1 MTSGLARLLF
11 LVIALCSV
19 ALTWATPA
27 FAEVP
32 LTQTDCPPLWDE
44 PLHKLVVLELNS
56 LVQERPRALLSD
68 IHSVDVKCF
77 EDRVVVTVTSAK
89 GKSSRRTI
97 SWLDDEAGTVQPRIV
112 ALTAAELAD
121 SIWLVAPRSPK
132 ETPPRPYRRID
143 SAGRRW
149 NVVVGG
155 AVEWLGKPSLLG
167 LGAQLSVE
175 HYVFPALAARLEVRP
190 MFASGKRDT
199 TEIRA
204 RSVSAV
210 LSTLFGDHAWHK
222 GQRWSWGF
230 GPGLRV
236 GWAQIIGTPTQP
248 LTTCAP
254 PGCDLVS
261 DALYGV
267 WLGPLLTGR
276 VAYVLPEA
284 LVLSASVEGGI
295 VTRPV
300 IGTDHTGAALFG
312 YDGPWLEGG
321 LAIGSAF

>member
-1 MTSGLARLLF
+1 MTSWSAPCLLRIG
-11 LVIALCSV
+11 VLCSV
-19 ALTWATPA
+19 ALLWSRVAD
-27 FAEVP
+27 AEVP

-68 IHSVDVKCF
+68 IRSVDVKCL

-112 ALTAAELAD
+112 ALAAAELAD
-121 SIWLVAPRSPK
+121 TIWLVAPRSPK
-132 ETPPRPYRRID
+132 ETPPRPYRRIE

-149 NVVVGG
+149 VVLVGG
-155 AVEWLGKPSLLG
+155 GVEWLGKPSLLG
-167 LGAQLSVE
+167 LGASLSLE
-175 HYVFPALAARLEVRP
+175 HYVLPALAARLEFRP
-190 MFASGKRDT
+190 MFATGRHET
-199 TEIRA
+199 TDVRA
-204 RSVSAV
+204 RSFSTVV
-210 LSTLFGDHAWHK
+210 STLFGDHAWDD

-230 GPGLRV
+230 GPGLRM
-236 GWAQIIGTPTQP
+236 GWAQIIGTPTAP
-248 LTTCAP
+248 LTSCPP

-261 DALYGV
+261 EALYGF

-276 VAYVLPEA
+276 VTYALPSAVTFSA
-284 LVLSASVEGGI
+284 LVEGGL

-300 IGTDHTGAALFG
+300 IGTDHTGAAIFG
-312 YDGPWLEGG
+312 YDGPWIGG
-321 LAIGSAF
+321 SVAIGSAF

>member
-1 MTSGLARLLF
+1 MTSWSARCLLW
-11 LVIALCSV
+11 VGVLCSM
-19 ALTWATPA
+19 ALSWSKPA
-27 FAEVP
+27 QAEVP

-68 IHSVDVKCF
+68 IRSVDVKCF
-77 EDRVVVTVTSAK
+77 ADRVVVTVTSAK

-97 SWLDDEAGTVQPRIV
+97 SWLDDETGTVQPRIV

-121 SIWLVAPRSPK
+121 VIWLVAPRSPK
-132 ETPPRPYRRID
+132 ETPPRPYRRIE

-149 NVVVGG
+149 IVLVGG
-155 AVEWLGKPSLLG
+155 GVESLGKPSFLG
-167 LGAQLSVE
+167 LGANLSLE
-175 HYVFPALAARLEVRP
+175 HYLFPVLAARLEVRP
-190 MFASGKRDT
+190 MFATGKHQT
-199 TEIRA
+199 TELRA
-204 RSVSAV
+204 RSLSGVV
-210 LSTLFGDHAWHK
+210 STLFGDHAWDK

-236 GWAQIIGTPTQP
+236 GWAQIIGTPTEP
-248 LTTCAP
+248 LTSCPA

-261 DALYGV
+261 DALYGY

-276 VAYVLPEA
+276 VAFILPEA
-284 LVLSASVEGGI
+284 VAFSASVEGGL
-295 VTRPV
+295 VTRPL

-312 YDGPWLEGG
+312 YDGPWLGG
-321 LAIGSAF
+321 TLAIGSAF

>member
-1 MTSGLARLLF
+1 MTGGLARLLF
-11 LVIALCSV
+11 VVVALCSLV
-19 ALTWATPA
+19 LSWVHPA

-68 IHSVDVKCF
+68 IRSVDVKCF
-77 EDRVVVTVTSAK
+77 DDRVVVTVISAK
-89 GKSSRRTI
+89 GKTSRRTI
-97 SWLDDEAGTVQPRIV
+97 SWLDDEAGTVQPRVV

-132 ETPPRPYRRID
+132 ETPPRPYRRIE

-149 NVVVGG
+149 IVGVGG
-155 AVEWLGKPSLLG
+155 AVESLGKPSLLG
-167 LGAQLSVE
+167 LGAQLSLE

-190 MFASGKRDT
+190 MFASSKRDT

-204 RSVSAV
+204 RSLSAVVSAV
-210 LSTLFGDHAWHK
+210 FGDHAWHK

-236 GWAQIIGTPTQP
+236 GWAQIIGTPTQA
-248 LTTCAP
+248 LTSCPP

-261 DALYGV
+261 DAVYGL

-276 VAYVLPEA
+276 VAYILPEA
-284 LVLSASVEGGI
+284 VAFSLNVEGGM

-300 IGTDHTGAALFG
+300 IGTDYTGAALFG
-312 YDGPWLEGG
+312 YDGPWLGAG